1 MKDLVSLASESL
13 LDMETE
19 SDAKTAFHRSVG
31 RRRTLYTVFGKRALD
46 IFIVVFTIILLL
58 PVILVCAAV
67 TALDGHWPFFGHKR
81 VGVNGR
87 QFRCWKV
94 RSMLADSELHLKAH
108 IETDPAARDEWAKTR
123 KLKNDPRITR
133 FGRFL
138 RKSSLDELPQILN
151 VLKGE
156 MSIVGPRPVV
166 RDELA
171 LYGKNQRAYLEMR
184 PGITG
189 LWQVSGRNDVSYD
202 ERIAFDQE
210 YSDTFSLKRDVSI
223 ILQTFRVV
231 LMFRGR

>member
-1 MKDLVSLASESL
+1 MTGDTLP
-13 LDMETE
+13 DMETDNDTQTGF
-19 SDAKTAFHRSVG
+19 SRPLSGD
-31 RRRTLYTVFGKRALD
+31 RRLYTVFGKRALD
-46 IFIVVFTIILLL
+46 IFIVVFTIVLTL
-58 PVILVCAAV
+58 PVVLVCAAV
-67 TALDGHWPFFGHKR
+67 AALDGQWPFFGHKR

-87 QFRCWKV
+87 EFQCWKV
-94 RSMLADSELHLKAH
+94 RSMSAGSELRLKAH
-108 IETDPAARDEWAKTR
+108 IEADPAARDEWAKTR
-123 KLKNDPRITR
+123 KLKNDPRVTR

-171 LYGKNQRAYLEMR
+171 LYGMNRRDYLEMR

-202 ERIAFDQE
+202 ERVAFDQE
-210 YSDTFSLKRDVSI
+210 YRDTFSLKRDVSI

-231 LMFRGR
+231 LTFRGS